1 MNRVPAAFFAE
12 VARDCWMRRPA
23 QWSQPFAA
31 PYASE
36 DEVMAALLALREA
49 LERGDDSTRPRVFS
63 GDRQIGFSLDRH
75 LPTAEDVDLAGF
87 EARLRAERSGPD
99 TGMVIGEFAR
109 LTPTLWGRAMDF
121 LRGLYAALGAMP
133 PGGAHAEVFF
143 GDYPRSFFGV
153 HKDRLETFTFV
164 VRGRKRFLLWPY
176 EALAD
181 APGVPADRPL
191 HAFNFDDLDVEALRD
206 QAILLEGGPGDVLF
220 WPASAWHVAEEAAPG
235 FVTTLTLAVAPSTML
250 AAGSPLRLAEE
261 GFDEAGRDA
270 YYTLDPALPL
280 PQSRAAGLLGVEA
293 VEAALQRV
301 LVDPTFVA
309 ARRAAALAWLS
320 TQGFARGP
328 ERLEL
333 APLDRGDRLRV
344 CAAILVLEPDEHSL
358 VAAANGIL
366 LSSTPPF
373 RPLVE
378 ALTLGHV
385 FAVGDL
391 VDHLR
396 AAQPDGPDEGAL
408 IEALRHLVAAH
419 ALRPA
424 P

>member
-23 QWSQPFAA
+23 QWSQPFAT

-36 DEVMAALLALREA
+36 DEVMAGLLALREA

-109 LTPTLWGRAMDF
+109 LTPALWGRAMDF
-121 LRGLYAALGAMP
+121 LRGLYTALGAMP

-143 GDYPRSFFGV
+143 GDYARSFFGL
-153 HKDRLETFTFV
+153 HKDRLETFTFI

-181 APGVPADRPL
+181 QPGVLADRPL
-191 HAFNFDDLDVEALRD
+191 HAFNFDDIDLSALRPG
-206 QAILLEGGPGDVLF
+206 ACILEGGPGDVLF

-250 AAGSPLRLAEE
+250 AAGSPLRIAAE

-280 PQSRAAGLLGVEA
+280 PHSPPGGRAGVLA

-309 ARRAAALAWLS
+309 ARRAAALGWLS

-333 APLDRGDRLRV
+333 APLDRRDRLRV
-344 CAAILVLEPDEHSL
+344 CSPILVLEADESTL

-373 RPLVE
+373 LPLVE
-378 ALTLGHV
+378 ALTLGRV
-385 FAVGDL
+385 IGVGDL
-391 VDHLR
+391 VDSLR
-396 AAQPDGPDEGAL
+396 AAQPEGPDEGAL

-419 ALRPA
+419 ALLAA